1 IHVSDLAAIH
11 VAALEDLA
19 VNGENR
25 VLNCGYGHGH
35 SVAEV
40 VAAVKEVSGADFL
53 VRLAER
59 RAGDPPALVADAT
72 RLRRLYGWKP
82 RFDDL
87 HLIVRTAI
95 DWERSL
101 AARDAG

>member
-1 IHVSDLAAIH
+1 MNPAHAHSTLMLLALF
-11 VAALEDLA
+11 AAQGQAQDE
-19 VNGENR
+19 E
-25 VLNCGYGHGH
+25 
-35 SVAEV
+35 SQ
-40 VAAVKEVSGADFL
+40 
-53 VRLAER
+53 
-59 RAGDPPALVADAT
+59 DPPALVADAT